1 MLERQKC
8 HGMVLC
14 QGNNKL
20 EPTFFQTKTIPPKKM
35 KESPYQESP
44 YLGFAFRT
52 ENKNLHETKT
62 KNENSERKRKAGFL
76 MPLIQ

>member
-1 MLERQKC
+1 
-8 HGMVLC
+8 MVLC

-20 EPTFFQTKTIPPKKM
+20 EAIFCQMKTIPPPKM
-35 KESPYQESP
+35 KESP

-62 KNENSERKRKAGFL
+62 KNENSERKRKADFP

>member
-1 MLERQKC
+1 M
-8 HGMVLC
+8 
-14 QGNNKL
+14 
-20 EPTFFQTKTIPPKKM
+20 KTIPPKKM
-35 KESPYQESP
+35 KESP

-62 KNENSERKRKAGFL
+62 KNENSERKRKADFL